1 MLKVL
6 NSDKRCLMENI
17 LSTSAYTVFSDT
29 SKGVTVK
36 GLSCTVIN
44 GALATELARWM
55 NLLLFSNKK
64 GKKAKIRFYLILVSQ
79 VTQSESSGSSKCS
92 WSSRRS
98 SHPHV
103 FYRIVVLRNFSN
115 SRKNI
120 YKGVQFL
127 FDAAGPDLF
136 RPSKKLVKVNTV
148 HINKDYIND
157 RSRQV
162 FLVILVRIT
171 FAKF

>member
-17 LSTSAYTVFSDT
+17 LSTFAYTVFSDT
-29 SKGVTVK
+29 SKGVIMK

-55 NLLLFSNKK
+55 NLLLFFNKK

-103 FYRIVVLRNFSN
+103 FCRIVVLRNYSELTKKHLEGSPIFIWCC
-115 SRKNI
+115 RP
-120 YKGVQFL
+120 
-127 FDAAGPDLF
+127 GPIQT
-136 RPSKKLVKVNTV
+136 KQKVGQGQ
-148 HINKDYIND
+148 HCSY
-157 RSRQV
+157 Q
-162 FLVILVRIT
+162 
-171 FAKF
+171 